1 LGPEPGELVVR
12 ISADAEGLLRSASA
26 EGHAGLA
33 PAGSNIACAAVTVL
47 LRTAYETLAQ
57 YEGVD
62 LAGEAPSPGYMTFRV
77 RRYAPEAAE
86 RLRGVGDFLLTG
98 LSSIEREFP
107 AKVRVILDS
116 ERRQ

>member
-1 LGPEPGELVVR
+1 MGPEPGELVVR

-26 EGHAGLA
+26 EGHAGFA
-33 PAGSNIACAAVTVL
+33 PSGSNIACAAATVL

-62 LAGEAPSPGYMTFRV
+62 MAGEAPSPGHLTFRV